1 MLLLMCQ
8 AGASRYAIDS
18 RSASEVLPRARL
30 HRVSGAPA
38 WLAGLLIYRGTATP
52 VLDLVQLTEE
62 TDCPSRLSG
71 RIVMVETELEGIVR
85 KFGILVEQV
94 VLREMQIEPGAKES
108 KEAGSTSLGELR
120 LDELGIYQLLNL
132 RNLVAGDRQAILFSA
147 AENHP

>member
-1 MLLLMCQ
+1 MPSRCQ
-8 AGASRYAIDS
+8 PLRDRLAVCERGAATGPLASRI
-18 RSASEVLPRARL
+18 
-30 HRVSGAPA
+30 GGPA

-62 TDCPSRLSG
+62 TDCPSRLSS

-94 VLREMQIEPGAKES
+94 VLREMQIEPGVKES
-108 KEAGSTSLGELR
+108 KAAGSTSLGELR

-132 RNLVAGDRQAILFSA
+132 RKLVAGDRQAILFPA